1 MADKRDQWAESF
13 SAEPQAGWVT
23 GFLAD
28 EEKGGRRLMWRLGSW
43 GVAAVCAVTVAV
55 LASRYEIQ
63 LRSDQ
68 FAATDA
74 IGRQAQQIQQL
85 TREAQAENRRLS
97 QAIDTLNGDRDRLYT
112 RVTSVEKGLE
122 SVTGSILAR
131 QTLPYI
137 PPREPPPQIAAPATQ
152 LAPPPSS
159 PPESKAASVPPELP
173 SIPTKPVDSAAEDS
187 AAKIPAD
194 QVTPARIATTADIP
208 QMKSDGTA
216 AAPPFASPAMA
227 EPQPAGP
234 KTPEPTVQL
243 ATVTPAPTEVA
254 TPVARTEFGVDIGT
268 ANSIDG
274 LRALWHGLSRTPALN
289 GLRPI
294 IVVRERS
301 NGLGMQLRLVAGP
314 LTDAAAAAR
323 ICATLAEGKRTCET
337 SVFDGQRLALKND
350 ATPMEPP
357 AAVAPPPPAPK
368 PRPAQHQRRATPKP
382 EPVPAPKPEQRSEQP
397 PPKPVDEAQAQAP
410 KPTPSLST
418 MLGFSRE

>member
-1 MADKRDQWAESF
+1 M
-13 SAEPQAGWVT
+13 
-23 GFLAD
+23 
-28 EEKGGRRLMWRLGSW
+28 
-43 GVAAVCAVTVAV
+43 
-55 LASRYEIQ
+55 
-63 LRSDQ
+63 
-68 FAATDA
+68 
-74 IGRQAQQIQQL
+74 
-85 TREAQAENRRLS
+85 
-97 QAIDTLNGDRDRLYT
+97 
-112 RVTSVEKGLE
+112 
-122 SVTGSILAR
+122 
-131 QTLPYI
+131 
-137 PPREPPPQIAAPATQ
+137 
-152 LAPPPSS
+152 
-159 PPESKAASVPPELP
+159 PPELP

-350 ATPMEPP
+350 ATRWSRLPLWRRLRLLPSRVPP
-357 AAVAPPPPAPK
+357 SISAARRRSLNPFPPPSRSSVRNSLRLNRSMKHRRK
-368 PRPAQHQRRATPKP
+368 PPNRHLRSRRCSALVESENLAFEAT
-382 EPVPAPKPEQRSEQP
+382 
-397 PPKPVDEAQAQAP
+397 
-410 KPTPSLST
+410 
-418 MLGFSRE
+418 